1 MATGTS
7 KTMTMAQ
14 TTNNMITTHQGK
26 MSTDQSSM
34 DKTTMMMTTNHV
46 STVNDKST
54 MVSMTTE
61 QSSMTTGQSSATV
74 VSMATEQTKMTT
86 GQSNTTMIPMTTEH
100 SNMTMVPVSQQTM
113 TMPPDVTTKGMMTS
127 HKTNPTPKHTTQ
139 SPPTTTK
146 KAKFQGGVFV
156 GGIFLGIGLIV
167 IIAGLIYFLRF
178 RNRSYSKVN

>member
-1 MATGTS
+1 
-7 KTMTMAQ
+7 
-14 TTNNMITTHQGK
+14 
-26 MSTDQSSM
+26 M

-100 SNMTMVPVSQQTM
+100 SNMTMVPVSQQTMTMVPVSQQTM